1 MEVFLK
7 GIENMKLY
15 RTAFFCFLFSL
26 VCNVGNTFAADNAK
40 VEAYARFMQ
49 AIIENA
55 SGRHEDAIL
64 DLQDALS
71 KDKTASSILLELA
84 NTAFM
89 LNDVKGAETW
99 LNRLLQKEP
108 DNLKAKSM
116 LARIYASTNRDMEAL
131 SLLESVLN
139 GATDDKEALFMAGM
153 VYARERDYGRAIDV
167 FKRLADM
174 PGKEAVTANYY
185 LAFFY
190 KELKDYPNAIK
201 CLEKILDI
209 NPAAASVHLAL
220 GSIYEA
226 MFQADKAIT
235 EYKAYLSLEPDDTR
249 VKEQIV
255 KILVQLG
262 KKQEAIAYLEE
273 LKQDPKAAIQLAI
286 LYMDEGNFSEAVNVL
301 SDLARQ
307 FPDNGQIVFP
317 LALAYEQLGNSSAAM
332 ELLKGVSPSDE
343 FYVDSQ
349 RYLAVLT
356 AKNGDINAAI
366 DLLKERLKERPD
378 VKEWLFAISLLYE
391 EAGKLDDAD
400 AWLKKAA
407 DSHPNDAQVMF
418 QQVMLLDKKGQKEE
432 ALSLAKRLLEIDS
445 KNAMAMN
452 YIGYS
457 YAEAGVNLDEA
468 EKLIKN
474 AMVLEPDDGY
484 ITDSL
489 GWVYFKKKEF
499 DKALINL
506 QRAHELIPD
515 DSTIIEHLGDVFS
528 AKGMYDDARKMYGKA
543 LESSKNSS
551 DKERLNAKLSALPA
565 KAE

>member
-1 MEVFLK
+1 MR
-7 GIENMKLY
+7 LY
-15 RTAFFCFLFSL
+15 WVAFFCFLFSL
-26 VCNVGNTFAADNAK
+26 VCHIDGTFAAENSK

-49 AIIENA
+49 AVIENA
-55 SGRHEDAIL
+55 AGRHEDAIS
-64 DLQDALS
+64 DLQAALS
-71 KDKTASSILLELA
+71 RDKTAPSILLELA
-84 NTAFM
+84 NTSFM
-89 LNDVKGAETW
+89 LHDVQAAETW

-153 VYARERDYGRAIDV
+153 VYARERDYARAIDV

-226 MFQADKAIT
+226 MFEADKAIA
-235 EYKAYLSLEPDDTR
+235 EYKAYLSLEPDDIR

-273 LKQDPKAAIQLAI
+273 LKQDPKAAIQLSI
-286 LYMDEGNFSEAVNVL
+286 LYMDEGKFSEAVDTL
-301 SDLARQ
+301 AELARQ
-307 FPDNGQIVFP
+307 YPDNGQIVFP
-317 LALAYEQLGNSSAAM
+317 LALAYEQLGNYSAAM
-332 ELLKGVSPSDE
+332 ELLKGVAPSDE

-356 AKNGDINAAI
+356 ARKGDLNAAVAI
-366 DLLKERLKERPD
+366 LQDRLKERPN
-378 VKEWLFAISLLYE
+378 VKEWLLAISLLYE
-391 EAGKLDDAD
+391 EAGRLEEAET
-400 AWLKKAA
+400 WLKKAA
-407 DSHPNDAQVMF
+407 DSYPNDAQVIF
-418 QQVMLLDKKGQKEE
+418 QHVMLLDKKGQKQE

-457 YAEAGVNLDEA
+457 YAESGVNLDEA

-474 AMVLEPDDGY
+474 AIALEPDDGY

-499 DKALINL
+499 DQALVNL
-506 QRAHELIPD
+506 ERAHELIPD
-515 DSTIIEHLGDVFS
+515 DPTIIEHLGDVFS

-543 LESSKNSS
+543 LELTKNAS
-551 DKERLNAKLSALPA
+551 DKDRLTAKLSALPA
-565 KAE
+565 QIR

>member
-7 GIENMKLY
+7 GIEHMRLY
-15 RTAFFCFLFSL
+15 RIVFFCFLFSL
-26 VCNVGNTFAADNAK
+26 VCNIDSTFAADNAK

-49 AIIENA
+49 AVIENA
-55 SGRHEDAIL
+55 AGRHENAIS
-64 DLQDALS
+64 DLEDALS
-71 KDKTASSILLELA
+71 KDKTAAAILLELA
-84 NTAFM
+84 NTSFM
-89 LNDVKGAETW
+89 LNDVKAAETW

-153 VYARERDYGRAIDV
+153 VYARERDYARAIDV
-167 FKRLADM
+167 FKRLANM

-190 KELKDYPNAIK
+190 KELKDYSNAIK

-209 NPAAASVHLAL
+209 NPTAASVHLAL

-226 MFQADKAIT
+226 MFEADKAIT
-235 EYKAYLSLEPDDTR
+235 EYKTYLAMEPDDIR

-255 KILVQLG
+255 RILLQIG
-262 KKQEAIAYLEE
+262 KKQEAISYLEE

-286 LYMDEGNFSEAVNVL
+286 LYMDENKFLDAVNVL

-317 LALAYEQLGNSSAAM
+317 LALAYERLGDYPAAM
-332 ELLKGVSPSDE
+332 RLLQAISPSNE
-343 FYVDSQ
+343 FYVESQ

-356 AKNGDINAAI
+356 ARRGNLNEAI
-366 DLLKERLKERPD
+366 TILQDRLKERPN
-378 VKEWLFAISLLYE
+378 VKEWLLTISLLYE
-391 EAGKLDDAD
+391 EAEKLNEAD
-400 AWLKKAA
+400 AWLKKAE
-407 DSHPNDAQVMF
+407 DLYSNDTQVMF
-418 QQVMLLDKKGQKEE
+418 QRIMLLDKQGQKEQ
-432 ALSLAKRLLEIDS
+432 AIQLAKKLLEIDS
-445 KNAMAMN
+445 QDAMAMN

-457 YAEAGVNLDEA
+457 YAEQGINLDEA

-474 AMVLEPDDGY
+474 AIALEPDDGY

-489 GWVYFKKKEF
+489 GWVHFKKKEF
-499 DKALINL
+499 DQALVNL
-506 QRAHELIPD
+506 KRAHELIPD
-515 DSTIIEHLGDVFS
+515 DPTIIEHLGDVFS
-528 AKGMYDDARKMYGKA
+528 AKGMYDDARKMYVKA
-543 LESSKNSS
+543 LELTKNSS
-551 DKERLNAKLSALPA
+551 DKERLTLKLSALPA
-565 KAE
+565 LTQ